1 MDPSEGERMNKK
13 KQRLVA
19 VRITTAPGTTGE
31 SAITPVGGESLDE
44 ILADW
49 RIVHMLPLG
58 TEGEGPEYAALLLL
72 EEAPSEASLGR
83 LGFGQP

>member
-1 MDPSEGERMNKK
+1 MNKK

-19 VRITTAPGTTGE
+19 VRIQTMPGTTGE
-31 SAITPVGGESLDE
+31 TAITPVGGESLEE

-49 RIVHMLPLG
+49 RIAQMLPLG
-58 TEGEGPEYAALLLL
+58 SGAEGPEYAALLLL
-72 EEAPSEASLGR
+72 EEAPTEASLGR

>member
-1 MDPSEGERMNKK
+1 MNKK

-19 VRITTAPGTTGE
+19 VQIRIAPGTPGD
-31 SAITPVGGESLDE
+31 SVITPIGGESLEE
-44 ILADW
+44 ILESW
-49 RIVHMLPLG
+49 RIVQIQPLG

-72 EEAPSEASLGR
+72 EEAPTEASFGR